1 MKTRNE
7 LELRITEAV
16 DGLLTDTE
24 LRSLSEQLQAYPDLR
39 IEWEA
44 QTTPSM
50 LKQVYLD
57 VHPSPYAVTR
67 LREKLRAT
75 PQPVWEVELLYMFK
89 RYVLAS
95 GILAISLVGAL
106 NVMQPS
112 PSSPATEDVVL
123 NEISTLFN
131 TLEQEAQL
139 WVSIDENTSEYY
151 HREN

>member
-1 MKTRNE
+1 MNTRNE

-24 LRSLSEQLQAYPDLR
+24 VRVLHEHLQAYPDLR
-39 IEWEA
+39 AEWAA
-44 QTTPSM
+44 QASPSM

-57 VHPSPYAVTR
+57 VHPSPFAVTR
-67 LREKLRAT
+67 LREILRAT
-75 PQPVWEVELLYMFK
+75 PQPAWEVELMYMFK

-106 NVMQPS
+106 NVMHPT

-123 NEISTLFN
+123 NEIDTFFN

-139 WVSIDENTSEYY
+139 WVNLDETPSE
-151 HREN
+151 